1 MNKSMIPWIT
11 TFLLLVGV
19 IFLAINAQQQKKEI
33 KTVESKLVVLKSQN
47 DQLKTDKGEL
57 NESTSNYREQ
67 VAKMEKQLLNTGKDV
82 DLNQEYEKTVKELF
96 ETLINFSPSNYGE
109 KKKQAENYYSDELK
123 KQFQGDQRN
132 YSDSN
137 GVTSKLE
144 YIDIFSKSVQEG
156 EMKGIVVEEH
166 ESGMS
171 TDTMK
176 KGRAMFLVSYDIN
189 TKKITELKNLGS
201 GVAVELLK

>member
-1 MNKSMIPWIT
+1 MIPWIT
-11 TFLLLVGV
+11 TVLLLVGV
-19 IFLAINAQQQKKEI
+19 LFLTVNLQKEKKEV
-33 KTVESKLVVLKSQN
+33 KTVESKLVVLKAQN
-47 DQLKTDKGEL
+47 DQLNTEKGEL
-57 NESTSNYREQ
+57 NESTSNYREE
-67 VAKMEKQLLNTGKDV
+67 VAKMEKQLLNSGKDI

-96 ETLINFSPSNYGE
+96 ETLINFTPSNYGE

-123 KQFQGDQRN
+123 NQFQGDKRN
-132 YSDSN
+132 FSDSN
-137 GVTSKLE
+137 GVTSTLE
-144 YIDIFSKSVQEG
+144 YIDVFSKSVQDG

-171 TDTMK
+171 SDTMQ

-201 GVAVELLK
+201 NIAIDLLK